1 MVGSYVRKS
10 WTTAAP
16 NAARITVVSKGWAGQ
31 ILAARPSC
39 HSMTE
44 ATVEAVRVI
53 RKSARSVLLQQGT
66 DEVGKEFPF
75 VSVTCAQS
83 SW

>member
-1 MVGSYVRKS
+1 
-10 WTTAAP
+10 
-16 NAARITVVSKGWAGQ
+16 
-31 ILAARPSC
+31 
-39 HSMTE
+39 MTE